1 MYYRFLF
8 FRAYSN
14 NCLKAVAKFSAE
26 DLIKNDQPEIMKRI
40 KTLITTL
47 QVIYEYNE
55 NDLRRDL
62 SGAIE
67 NWMRQKFQ
75 LKEFLTI
82 KEQAQSILDMLSEY
96 GILTLGVIA
105 KKFHNFATET
115 WCPIFA
121 KSLLKILLPLMKD
134 FMVYEPEDME
144 LHILTYN
151 LLLHCREAQKYLDD
165 EKAFTTK
172 EITQLFRYSDIL
184 DYIAN

>member
-1 MYYRFLF
+1 M
-8 FRAYSN
+8 
-14 NCLKAVAKFSAE
+14 AKFSAE
-26 DLIKNDQPEIMKRI
+26 DLIKHDQSEILKRI
-40 KTLITTL
+40 QTLISTL
-47 QVIYEYNE
+47 QVIYDYNE
-55 NDLRRDL
+55 HDLRGDL
-62 SGAIE
+62 SVAIE

-75 LKEFLTI
+75 LKAFLTI
-82 KEQAQSILDMLSEY
+82 KEQAQSMIEMMDKY
-96 GILTLGVIA
+96 GILTLDIIA

-144 LHILTYN
+144 LHKLTYN

-172 EITQLFRYSDIL
+172 EITQLFR
-184 DYIAN
+184 

>member
-1 MYYRFLF
+1 MTKCKEITLYYHFLY

-26 DLIKNDQPEIMKRI
+26 DLIKNDQSEIIKRI
-40 KTLITTL
+40 ETLITTL

-75 LKEFLTI
+75 LKEFLTV
-82 KEQAQSILDMLSEY
+82 KEQAQSILDMLGEY

-105 KKFHNFATET
+105 KRFHNFATET

-121 KSLLKILLPLMKD
+121 QSLLKILLPLMNN
-134 FMVYEPEDME
+134 FVGYEPEDME
-144 LHILTYN
+144 FHIKTYN
-151 LLLHCREAQKYLDD
+151 LLLLCRDAEKYLDNS
-165 EKAFTTK
+165 KAFIAV
-172 EITQLFRYSDIL
+172 EITDLFR
-184 DYIAN
+184 